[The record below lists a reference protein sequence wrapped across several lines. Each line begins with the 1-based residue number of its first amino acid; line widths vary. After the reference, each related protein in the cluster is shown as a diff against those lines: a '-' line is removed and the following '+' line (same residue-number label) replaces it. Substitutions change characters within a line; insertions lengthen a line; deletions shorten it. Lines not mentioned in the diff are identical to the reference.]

1 MESKIYKTCGCE
13 CKNCNANSNTNS
25 NIRKCKKCNFEGEV
39 SLYFYKTGKVN
50 SYRHTC
56 KKCYSNENSKNR
68 DKDLLY
74 HENDFDDLPTEI
86 KIKIFKLSLENSN
99 IKKIARDVKC
109 KYNMLWYAIKSK
121 QVENFA
127 KLYYRN

>member
-13 CKNCNANSNTNS
+13 CKNHNNI

-39 SLYFYKTGKVN
+39 SIYFYKTGRLN

-56 KKCYSNENSKNR
+56 KKCYSERNSKNR
-68 DKDLLY
+68 DKDIKY
-74 HENDFDDLPTEI
+74 YQNDFDDLPTEI
-86 KIKIFKLSLENSN
+86 KIQIVNLCSKYTN

-109 KYNMLWYAIKSK
+109 KYNMLWYAYKAK
-121 QVENFA
+121 QIENFA
-127 KLYYRN
+127 KLYYRKL